1 MAYSNA
7 FLGLYGLQIVILE
20 DASFVS
26 YQEDERTKLTHI
38 LTVHIWLKTTN
49 YKKGSRVVQKNTA
62 SRIGASKNML
72 VLHGITC
79 QETEVSR
86 S

>member
-49 YKKGSRVVQKNTA
+49 YKKAQG
-62 SRIGASKNML
+62 
-72 VLHGITC
+72 
-79 QETEVSR
+79 
-86 S
+86 

>member
-26 YQEDERTKLTHI
+26 YQD
-38 LTVHIWLKTTN
+38 
-49 YKKGSRVVQKNTA
+49 
-62 SRIGASKNML
+62 
-72 VLHGITC
+72 
-79 QETEVSR
+79 SR
-86 S
+86 SWKNKTHSHPHRTYMIKNNKL